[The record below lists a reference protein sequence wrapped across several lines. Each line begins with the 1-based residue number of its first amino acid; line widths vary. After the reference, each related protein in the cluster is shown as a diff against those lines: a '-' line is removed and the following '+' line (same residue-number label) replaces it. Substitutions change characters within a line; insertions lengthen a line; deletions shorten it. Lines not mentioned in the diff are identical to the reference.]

1 MRYFTFKLDWSSGEG
16 TYPSYNQ
23 GTLIEPDFATGDV
36 RDADT
41 KTFFRLL
48 EGEIDVSQFTEWSV
62 EETTLDVMFSEAKI
76 LNPNAVL
83 IDGFVYF
90 PVPEIV

>member
-16 TYPSYNQ
+16 TYPSFNQ

-36 RDADT
+36 GDANT
-41 KTFFRLL
+41 KTFFLLL
-48 EGEIDVSQFTEWSV
+48 EGEIDVSQFTQWSV
-62 EETTLDVMFSEAKI
+62 EETTLDVMFSEAKS

-83 IDGFVYF
+83 VNGLVYF